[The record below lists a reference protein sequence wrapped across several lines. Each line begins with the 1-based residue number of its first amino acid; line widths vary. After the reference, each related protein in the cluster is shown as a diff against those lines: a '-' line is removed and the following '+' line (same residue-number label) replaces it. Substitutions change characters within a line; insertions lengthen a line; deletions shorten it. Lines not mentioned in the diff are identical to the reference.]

1 MNNLHLK
8 HGLKTIFQS
17 YEVFIIDLWGV
28 IHNGIIL
35 YESSIEVLENL
46 KKYNKQFFL
55 VSNAPR
61 PRESVSKF
69 LKKIHMDAR
78 YFKHIY
84 TSGDAAL
91 EALKLKKFG
100 NKFFHIGPSRD
111 FDLFLKFNKDK
122 VTDIEKSEFILCTG
136 LFEEHGNNLNYYKLF
151 LKKYIDKK
159 MVCTNPDLVVH
170 RGNKEEY
177 CAGSVAKIFEK
188 IGGKVIYYGK
198 PYPEIYNNCFK
209 GKKKVLAIGDNLNTD
224 IKGANLMNFDSLFI
238 LNGVHKKLFSLNNN
252 LKLNETLKK
261 FNLSINY
268 YQNQL
273 KW

>member
-1 MNNLHLK
+1 MNFLHLK
-8 HGLKTIFQS
+8 QGLKTIFQS

-28 IHNGIIL
+28 IHDGIIL
-35 YESSIEVLENL
+35 YDSSIEVLENL
-46 KKYNKQFFL
+46 SKHNKEFFL

-61 PRESVSKF
+61 PKESVSKF
-69 LKKIHMDAR
+69 LKKLHMDTK

-91 EALKLKKFG
+91 EALKLKRFG
-100 NKFFHIGPSRD
+100 NKFFHIGPPRD

-122 VTDIEKSEFILCTG
+122 VINIEKSEYILCTG
-136 LFEEHGNNLNYYKLF
+136 LFENYEDDLDYYKLF

-170 RGNKEEY
+170 RGDHEEY
-177 CAGSVAKIFEK
+177 CAGAVAEVFENM
-188 IGGKVIYYGK
+188 GGKVIYYGK
-198 PYPEIYNNCFK
+198 PYPEIYNNCVK
-209 GKKKVLAIGDNLNTD
+209 KNKKVLAIGDNLNTD
-224 IKGANLMNFDSLFI
+224 IKGANLMNFDSLLI
-238 LNGVHKKLFSLNNN
+238 LNGVHKKLFSLNDNQK
-252 LKLNETLKK
+252 LKTVLKKLNLD
-261 FNLSINY
+261 INY